1 MRKADYFSDKKMDQF
16 LGEVN
21 EVITEGKKPPKA
33 KMPELIP
40 RLACALH
47 VFNHTMNELLA
58 GVPLTQPPTTIART
72 TLDNAAAFVDHL
84 EWQKEILCQVNQ

>member
-1 MRKADYFSDKKMDQF
+1 MDQF
-16 LGEVN
+16 VGEVN
-21 EVITEGKKPPKA
+21 EAIKEGKVLPKS
-33 KMPELIP
+33 KTPELIP

-58 GVPLTQPPTTIART
+58 GVPLTQPPTTIARM

-84 EWQKEILCQVNQ
+84 KSQKEILCQVNQ

>member
-1 MRKADYFSDKKMDQF
+1 MRKADYFSEKKMDQV

-21 EVITEGKKPPKA
+21 ELITEGKVPPKS

-47 VFNHTMNELLA
+47 VFNHTMNELT
-58 GVPLTQPPTTIART
+58 GRCTIDTTT
-72 TLDNAAAFVDHL
+72 NNNSQNDPG
-84 EWQKEILCQVNQ
+84 